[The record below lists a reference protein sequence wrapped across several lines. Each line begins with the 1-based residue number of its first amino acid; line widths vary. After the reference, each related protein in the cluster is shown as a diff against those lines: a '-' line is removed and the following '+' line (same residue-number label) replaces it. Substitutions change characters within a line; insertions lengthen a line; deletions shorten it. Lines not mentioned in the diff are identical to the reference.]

1 MINIISSMTEGMS
14 KGKEIVESSSLSP
27 HEAMYES
34 IQSIFYVY
42 IDDHHLVESD
52 PYHLPYWLDSPL
64 LTLDYLSQTF
74 PSNESIMEIMS
85 LDEYLWDES
94 HHLSSFLTNA
104 NLVDSDFFV

>member
-1 MINIISSMTEGMS
+1 MIGGMS

-27 HEAMYES
+27 NKAMYES
-34 IQSIFYVY
+34 IQFVSNVY
-42 IDDHHLVESD
+42 IDDHHLEASD

-64 LTLDYLSQTF
+64 PNLDCLLQTF